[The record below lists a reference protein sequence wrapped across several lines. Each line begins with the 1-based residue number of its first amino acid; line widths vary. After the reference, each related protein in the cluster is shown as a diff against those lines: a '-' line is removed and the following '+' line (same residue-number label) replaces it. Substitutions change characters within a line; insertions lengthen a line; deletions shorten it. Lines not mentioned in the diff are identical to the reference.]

1 MHPGVQMI
9 GLVRQAIQRRQT
21 LGVTAVTPG
30 KQQIIMAVSSSGKA
44 QKFKRHFG
52 YENGSIVG
60 KRRHCIGIR
69 EKYSPLWT
77 PAHIQVSQCV
87 TPAVGP

>member
-9 GLVRQAIQRRQT
+9 GLLRQAIKRKQT
-21 LGVTAVTPG
+21 LGMTAVTPG
-30 KQQIIMAVSSSGKA
+30 KQQIITAVSTSGKA
-44 QKFKRHFG
+44 QKFEGHFG

-60 KRRHCIGIR
+60 KRRHYIGIR
-69 EKYSPLWT
+69 GKYSPLQT